1 MAMLRLM
8 LKAVALFALAAP
20 AFGLAGCSDSLS
32 ASDTSFAKVNKDYA
46 NTLSSGKKKAVINE
60 MKREQARVQKAAGIE
75 PETTASTKTAKKKQ
89 AEAPAE
95 AAQN

>member
-1 MAMLRLM
+1 MLRLM

-20 AFGLAGCSDSLS
+20 ALGLAGCSDSLS
-32 ASDTSFAKVNKDYA
+32 GNDLSYAKVEKSYEGA
-46 NTLSSGKKKAVINE
+46 MTPQTSKAVINE
-60 MKREQARVQKAAGIE
+60 MRQEQERVQKEAGIE
-75 PETTASTKTAKKKQ
+75 PETTASTKPAKAKKQ